1 MLAFLSRRLL
11 PAAGDA
17 RGPGHATGTRWE
29 APPPS
34 SNTRPRRRVPAG
46 AEIVL
51 RDHTGFVWRSR
62 EGSRIEAFSDAV
74 FAFSLAL
81 LVVST
86 EVPGSVAELMTRMRS
101 LPAFGLSFTVL
112 VYIWYNHHI
121 FFRRYGLQTP
131 GIVALNSVLLFVV
144 LVYTYPLKALP
155 ALVIA
160 AVTGFGSDQVL
171 VIRTMGEAKAL
182 MTIYSAGFGA
192 VFLLLALM
200 TGHAL
205 RRRGDL
211 GLDAAEVLAT
221 RAALCAH
228 LLQVG
233 IAVLSMILLAVGPAI
248 APAGWCYALMAPV
261 LMTNARIWRR
271 RVAAAV
277 AASSS

>member
-1 MLAFLSRRLL
+1 M
-11 PAAGDA
+11 
-17 RGPGHATGTRWE
+17 
-29 APPPS
+29 
-34 SNTRPRRRVPAG
+34 
-46 AEIVL
+46 

-62 EGSRIEAFSDAV
+62 ESSRVEAFSDAV

-86 EVPGSVAELMTRMRS
+86 EVPGSVAELMARMRS

-160 AVTGFGSDQVL
+160 AMTGFGSEQVL
-171 VIRTMGEAKAL
+171 VIRDMGEAKAL

-200 TGHAL
+200 TGLAL
-205 RRRGDL
+205 RRRDSL

-221 RAALCAH
+221 RSSLCSH
-228 LLQVG
+228 LLQAG
-233 IAVLSMILLAVGPAI
+233 IAILSLVLLAVRPGI
-248 APAGWCYALMAPV
+248 AMAGWIYALMAPV
-261 LMTNARIWRR
+261 LTVNARFWRR
-271 RVAAAV
+271 RVEAAI
-277 AASSS
+277 AASASPPPQTP